1 MSVIASSA
9 QTDTGRR
16 RRRNEDAFVCE
27 PPLFAVADGMGGAR
41 AGEIASRLAAE
52 SLREQELA
60 GLPAPERTVE
70 LIREANRRVYA
81 YSSENASARGMGTTM
96 TVALVEG
103 GIVTIGHVGD
113 SRAYLLRD
121 DRLTQLTQDHSLVAE
136 LVRSGRLSP
145 KEAESHPR
153 RSVITRALG
162 TESDVDVDVFSIRAQ
177 DGDLFLLCSDGL
189 TSMVS
194 DEEIASLLVA
204 ARADLD
210 EAGKKLIG
218 AANQAGGEDNIT
230 VVLFELEGGEPEPEE
245 ESEEESEQ
253 KPDDAKTLTEAD
265 AVPALKLPAKRGA
278 HGHLSRRATVFALA
292 AAFVLALVGLGVF
305 TVSNA
310 HFIGAEPDGRVAVY
324 QGLPFDLPGGVHLYR
339 PVHVSARLYAAQLT
353 TSERRRYFNHDLHS
367 YGDMTRE
374 LSRLE
379 GDVYP

>member
-1 MSVIASSA
+1 MSVIASNAS
-9 QTDTGRR
+9 TDTGRR

-27 PPLFAVADGMGGAR
+27 PPLFAVADGMGGAQ
-41 AGEIASRLAAE
+41 AGEVASRLAAD
-52 SLREQELA
+52 SVREAKL
-60 GLPAPERTVE
+60 GDLPSPEQTVE

-81 YSSENASARGMGTTM
+81 YSSENASTRGMGTTM

-103 GIVTIGHVGD
+103 SVVTIGHVGD
-113 SRAYLLRD
+113 SRAYLLRED
-121 DRLTQLTQDHSLVAE
+121 QLTQLTQDHSLVAE

-162 TESDVDVDVFSIRAQ
+162 TESDVEVDVFSIRAEN
-177 DGDLFLLCSDGL
+177 GDLFLLCSDGL

-194 DEEIASLLVA
+194 DEEIAKLLVA

-210 EAGKKLIG
+210 SAGEKLVA

-230 VVLFELEGGEPEPEE
+230 VVLFELEAGEPETEE
-245 ESEEESEQ
+245 EPDQ
-253 KPDDAKTLTEAD
+253 KLDVAKTLTEAD
-265 AVPALKLPAKRGA
+265 AVPALKLATQSSRG
-278 HGHLSRRATVFALA
+278 HRPRRATLIALA
-292 AAFVLALVGLGVF
+292 FVFLLALVGLGVF
-305 TVSNA
+305 TVSTA

-339 PVHVSARLYAAQLT
+339 PVRVSARLYAAQLT
-353 TSERRRYFNHDLHS
+353 LSERRRYFNNDLHS
-367 YGDMTRE
+367 YGDTTRE

-379 GDVYP
+379 GAVYP

>member
-9 QTDTGRR
+9 STDTGRR

-27 PPLFAVADGMGGAR
+27 PPLFAVADGMGGAQ
-41 AGEIASRLAAE
+41 AGEVASRLAAD
-52 SLREQELA
+52 SVREAKL
-60 GLPAPERTVE
+60 GDLPSPEQTVE

-81 YSSENASARGMGTTM
+81 YSSENASTRGMGTTM

-103 GIVTIGHVGD
+103 SVVTIGHVGD
-113 SRAYLLRD
+113 SRAYLLRED
-121 DRLTQLTQDHSLVAE
+121 QLTQLTQDHSLVAE

-162 TESDVDVDVFSIRAQ
+162 TESDVEVDVFSIRAQ
-177 DGDLFLLCSDGL
+177 NGDLFLLCSDGL

-194 DEEIASLLVA
+194 DEEIAKLLVA

-210 EAGKKLIG
+210 SAGEKLVA

-230 VVLFELEGGEPEPEE
+230 VVLFELEAGEPETEE
-245 ESEEESEQ
+245 EPDQ
-253 KPDDAKTLTEAD
+253 KLDVAKTLTEAD
-265 AVPALKLPAKRGA
+265 AVPALKLATQSSRG
-278 HGHLSRRATVFALA
+278 HRPRRATLIALA
-292 AAFVLALVGLGVF
+292 FVFLLALVGLGVF
-305 TVSNA
+305 TVSTA

-339 PVHVSARLYAAQLT
+339 PVRVSARLYAAQLT
-353 TSERRRYFNHDLHS
+353 LSERRRYFNNDLHS
-367 YGDMTRE
+367 YGDTTRE

-379 GDVYP
+379 GAVHP

>member
-1 MSVIASSA
+1 MTVIASSA
-9 QTDTGRR
+9 HTDTGRR
-16 RRRNEDAFVCE
+16 RRRNEDAFLCE
-27 PPLFAVADGMGGAR
+27 PPLFAVADGMGGAQ
-41 AGEIASRLAAE
+41 AGEVASRLAAE
-52 SLREQELA
+52 SLREQELGNLSA
-60 GLPAPERTVE
+60 LEQTVE

-103 GIVTIGHVGD
+103 SVVTIGHVGD

-121 DRLTQLTQDHSLVAE
+121 DQLTQLTQDHSLVAE

-162 TESDVDVDVFSIRAQ
+162 TDSDVEVDVFSLRAQ

-194 DEEIASLLVA
+194 DEGIARLLVT

-210 EAGKKLIG
+210 DAGKKLIA

-245 ESEEESEQ
+245 ETAQ

-265 AVPALKLPAKRGA
+265 AVPALKLAPKRSSYS
-278 HGHLSRRATVFALA
+278 LRSRRRTLLALAFALL
-292 AAFVLALVGLGVF
+292 LALVGLGVF
-305 TVSNA
+305 TVSTA
-310 HFIGAEPDGRVAVY
+310 HFIGIEPDGRVAVY
-324 QGLPFDLPGGVHLYR
+324 QGLPFDLPGGIHLYR
-339 PVHVSARLYAAQLT
+339 PVRVSARLYAAQLT
-353 TSERRRYFNHDLHS
+353 TIELRQFFDHDLHS
-367 YGDMTRE
+367 YGDTTRE
-374 LSRLE
+374 LNKLE
-379 GDVYP
+379 ANAYP

>member
-9 QTDTGRR
+9 HTDTGRR

-27 PPLFAVADGMGGAR
+27 PPLFAVADGMGGAQ
-41 AGEIASRLAAE
+41 AGEVASRLAAE
-52 SLREQELA
+52 SLREQELG
-60 GLPAPERTVE
+60 GLSSPEQTVE

-103 GIVTIGHVGD
+103 SVVTIGHVGD

-121 DRLTQLTQDHSLVAE
+121 DKLAQLTQDHSLVAE

-162 TESDVDVDVFSIRAQ
+162 TESDVEVDVFSLRAQ

-194 DEEIASLLVA
+194 DEEIARLLVA

-210 EAGKKLIG
+210 DSGSKLIT

-245 ESEEESEQ
+245 AVAQE
-253 KPDDAKTLTEAD
+253 PDTARTLTEAD
-265 AVPALKLPAKRGA
+265 AVPALKLTQKRSSYGRP
-278 HGHLSRRATVFALA
+278 SRRRTLLAL
-292 AAFVLALVGLGVF
+292 VLALLIALVGLGVF
-305 TVSNA
+305 TVSTA
-310 HFIGAEPDGRVAVY
+310 HFIGVEPDGRVAVY
-324 QGLPFDLPGGVHLYR
+324 QGLPFDLPGGIHLYR
-339 PVHVSARLYAAQLT
+339 PVRVSSRLYAAQLT
-353 TSERRRYFNHDLHS
+353 LAERRHLFSHDLHS
-367 YGDMTRE
+367 YGDTTRE
-374 LSRLE
+374 LNELE
-379 GDVYP
+379 ANVYS

>member
-9 QTDTGRR
+9 HTDTGRR

-27 PPLFAVADGMGGAR
+27 PPLFAVADGMGGAQ
-41 AGEIASRLAAE
+41 AGEVASRLAAE
-52 SLREQELA
+52 SLREQELG
-60 GLPAPERTVE
+60 GLSSPEQTVE

-103 GIVTIGHVGD
+103 SVVTIGHVGD

-121 DRLTQLTQDHSLVAE
+121 DQLTQLTQDHSLVAE
-136 LVRSGRLSP
+136 LVRSGRLSA

-162 TESDVDVDVFSIRAQ
+162 TDSEVEVDVLSLRAQ
-177 DGDLFLLCSDGL
+177 DRDIFLLCSDGL

-194 DEEIASLLVA
+194 DEEIARLLLS
-204 ARADLD
+204 ARGDLD
-210 EAGKKLIG
+210 DAGKKLIA

-230 VVLFELEGGEPEPEE
+230 VVLFEPEVGEPEPESSIAQE
-245 ESEEESEQ
+245 
-253 KPDDAKTLTEAD
+253 PDSAKTLSEVD
-265 AVPALKLPAKRGA
+265 AVPVLKLEPKQSLRSQR
-278 HGHLSRRATVFALA
+278 SRRITLLALA
-292 AAFVLALVGLGVF
+292 FAFLLTLVGLGVF
-305 TVSNA
+305 TVSTA
-310 HFIGAEPDGRVAVY
+310 HFIGVEPDGRVAVY
-324 QGLPFDLPGGVHLYR
+324 QGLPYDLPGGIHLYR
-339 PVHVSARLYAAQLT
+339 TVRVSSRLYAAQLT
-353 TSERRRYFNHDLHS
+353 AGERRRFFDHGLHS

-374 LSRLE
+374 LSTLE

>member
-9 QTDTGRR
+9 HTDTGRR

-27 PPLFAVADGMGGAR
+27 PPLFAVADGMGGAQ
-41 AGEIASRLAAE
+41 AGEVASRLAAE
-52 SLREQELA
+52 SLREQELG
-60 GLPAPERTVE
+60 GLSSPEQTVE

-103 GIVTIGHVGD
+103 SVVTIGHVGD

-121 DRLTQLTQDHSLVAE
+121 DQLTQLTQDHSLVAE
-136 LVRSGRLSP
+136 LVRSGRLSA

-162 TESDVDVDVFSIRAQ
+162 TDSEVEVDVLSLRAQ
-177 DGDLFLLCSDGL
+177 DRDIFLLCSDGL

-194 DEEIASLLVA
+194 DEEIARLLLS
-204 ARADLD
+204 ARGDLD
-210 EAGKKLIG
+210 DAGKKLIA

-230 VVLFELEGGEPEPEE
+230 VVLFEPEVGEPEPESSIAQE
-245 ESEEESEQ
+245 
-253 KPDDAKTLTEAD
+253 PDSAKTLSEVD
-265 AVPALKLPAKRGA
+265 AVPVLKLEPKQSLRSQR
-278 HGHLSRRATVFALA
+278 SRRITLLALA
-292 AAFVLALVGLGVF
+292 FAFLLTLVGLGVF
-305 TVSNA
+305 TVSTA
-310 HFIGAEPDGRVAVY
+310 HFIGVEPDGRVAVY
-324 QGLPFDLPGGVHLYR
+324 QGLPYDLPGGIHLYR
-339 PVHVSARLYAAQLT
+339 TVRVSSRLYAAQLT
-353 TSERRRYFNHDLHS
+353 AGERRRFLDHGLHS

-374 LSRLE
+374 LSTLE

>member
-52 SLREQELA
+52 SLREQEFA

-81 YSSENASARGMGTTM
+81 YSSENASARCIGTTM

-177 DGDLFLLCSDGL
+177 GGDLFLLCSDGL

-204 ARADLD
+204 ARADLG

-245 ESEEESEQ
+245 ESEQ
-253 KPDDAKTLTEAD
+253 KPDDAKTLTEFD

-292 AAFVLALVGLGVF
+292 ATFVLALVGLGVF

>member
-9 QTDTGRR
+9 STDTGRR

-27 PPLFAVADGMGGAR
+27 PPLFAVADGMGGAQ
-41 AGEIASRLAAE
+41 AGEVASRLAAD
-52 SLREQELA
+52 SVREAKL
-60 GLPAPERTVE
+60 GDLPSPEQTVDI
-70 LIREANRRVYA
+70 IREANRRVYA
-81 YSSENASARGMGTTM
+81 YSSENASTRGMGTTM

-103 GIVTIGHVGD
+103 SVVTIGHVGD
-113 SRAYLLRD
+113 SRAYLLRED
-121 DRLTQLTQDHSLVAE
+121 QLTQLTQDHSLVAE

-162 TESDVDVDVFSIRAQ
+162 TESDVEVDVFSIRAQ
-177 DGDLFLLCSDGL
+177 NGDLFLLCSDGL

-194 DEEIASLLVA
+194 DEEIAKLLVA

-210 EAGKKLIG
+210 SAGEKLVA

-230 VVLFELEGGEPEPEE
+230 VVLFELEAGEPETEE
-245 ESEEESEQ
+245 EPDQ
-253 KPDDAKTLTEAD
+253 KLDVAKTLTEAD
-265 AVPALKLPAKRGA
+265 AVPALKLATQSSRG
-278 HGHLSRRATVFALA
+278 HRPRRATLIALA
-292 AAFVLALVGLGVF
+292 FVFLLALVGLGVF
-305 TVSNA
+305 TVSTA

-339 PVHVSARLYAAQLT
+339 PVRVSARLYAAQLT
-353 TSERRRYFNHDLHS
+353 LSERRRYFNNDLHS
-367 YGDMTRE
+367 YGDTTRE

-379 GDVYP
+379 GAVYP

>member
-9 QTDTGRR
+9 STDTGRR

-27 PPLFAVADGMGGAR
+27 PPLFAVADGMGGAQ
-41 AGEIASRLAAE
+41 AGEVASRLAAD
-52 SLREQELA
+52 SVREAKL
-60 GLPAPERTVE
+60 GDLPSPEQTVE
-70 LIREANRRVYA
+70 IIREANRRVYA
-81 YSSENASARGMGTTM
+81 YSSENASTRGMGTTM

-103 GIVTIGHVGD
+103 SVVTIGHVGD
-113 SRAYLLRD
+113 SRAYLLRED
-121 DRLTQLTQDHSLVAE
+121 QLTQLTQDHSLVAE

-162 TESDVDVDVFSIRAQ
+162 TESDVEVDVFSIRAQ
-177 DGDLFLLCSDGL
+177 NGDLFLLCSDGL

-194 DEEIASLLVA
+194 DEEIAKLLVA

-210 EAGKKLIG
+210 SAGEKLVA

-230 VVLFELEGGEPEPEE
+230 VVLFELEAGEPETEE
-245 ESEEESEQ
+245 EPDQ
-253 KPDDAKTLTEAD
+253 KLDVAKTLTEAD
-265 AVPALKLPAKRGA
+265 AVPALKLATQSSRG
-278 HGHLSRRATVFALA
+278 HRPRRATLIALA
-292 AAFVLALVGLGVF
+292 FVFLLALVGLGVF
-305 TVSNA
+305 TVSTA

-339 PVHVSARLYAAQLT
+339 PVRVSARLYAAQLT
-353 TSERRRYFNHDLHS
+353 LSERRRYFNNDLHS
-367 YGDMTRE
+367 YGDTTRE

-379 GDVYP
+379 GAVYP

>member
-9 QTDTGRR
+9 STDTGRR

-27 PPLFAVADGMGGAR
+27 PPLFAVADGMGGAQ
-41 AGEIASRLAAE
+41 AGEVASRLAAD
-52 SLREQELA
+52 SVREAKL
-60 GLPAPERTVE
+60 GDLPSPEQTVDI
-70 LIREANRRVYA
+70 IREANRRVYA
-81 YSSENASARGMGTTM
+81 YSSENASTRGMGTTM

-103 GIVTIGHVGD
+103 SVVTIGHVGD
-113 SRAYLLRD
+113 SRAYLLRED
-121 DRLTQLTQDHSLVAE
+121 QLTQLTQDHSLVAE

-162 TESDVDVDVFSIRAQ
+162 TESDVEVDVFSIRAQ
-177 DGDLFLLCSDGL
+177 SGDLFLLCSDGL

-194 DEEIASLLVA
+194 DEEIAKLLVA

-210 EAGKKLIG
+210 SAGEKLVA

-230 VVLFELEGGEPEPEE
+230 VVLFELEAGEPETEE
-245 ESEEESEQ
+245 EPDQ
-253 KPDDAKTLTEAD
+253 KLDVAKTLTEAD
-265 AVPALKLPAKRGA
+265 AVPALKLATQSSRG
-278 HGHLSRRATVFALA
+278 HRPRRATLIALA
-292 AAFVLALVGLGVF
+292 FVFLLALVGLGVF
-305 TVSNA
+305 TVSTA

-339 PVHVSARLYAAQLT
+339 PVRVSARLYAAQLT
-353 TSERRRYFNHDLHS
+353 LSERRRYFNNDLHS
-367 YGDMTRE
+367 YGDTTRE

-379 GDVYP
+379 GAVYP